1 MIISKNMETE
11 RGKAALSLW
20 LLLPVPTSKR
30 ERMKTLEIREP
41 PITLELA
48 KQHLRVGSTTHD
60 DTLIAAKLDM
70 AVAVA
75 EDMTGRIIRE
85 KKVTFDVLIPTDT
98 PIVCLPIPTTRIE
111 WLCVSQSLIP
121 EKNYTL
127 LDDDYVPLLVTEPQY
142 VGGKVTVTAIVGYSK
157 DNIPPAIKAAILL
170 ILGTLYDN
178 ESDNLVGRSVSE
190 LTLTAEKLLL
200 PWRVTPYG
208 HV

>member
-1 MIISKNMETE
+1 
-11 RGKAALSLW
+11 
-20 LLLPVPTSKR
+20 
-30 ERMKTLEIREP
+30 MKTIEIRES

-75 EDMTGRIIRE
+75 EDMTGRTIRA
-85 KKVTFDVLIPTDT
+85 KLVIFDVLIPTDA
-98 PIVCLPIPTTRIE
+98 PIVRMPVPTTQIDR
-111 WLCVSQSLIP
+111 LTVSQSLVP
-121 EKNYTL
+121 AQDYML
-127 LDDDYVPLLVTEPQY
+127 LVDDYEPMLIVELQY
-142 VGGKVTVTAIVGYSK
+142 AGERVTVTAIIGYDK
-157 DNIPPAIKAAILL
+157 DSLPPAIKAAILL

-190 LTLTAEKLLL
+190 LSLTAEKLLL

-208 HV
+208 DV

>member
-1 MIISKNMETE
+1 MRTI
-11 RGKAALSLW
+11 
-20 LLLPVPTSKR
+20 
-30 ERMKTLEIREP
+30 EIRES

-75 EDMTGRIIRE
+75 EDITGRTIRA
-85 KKVTFDVLIPTDT
+85 KKVVFDVLIPTDA
-98 PIVCLPIPTTRIE
+98 PIVRMPIPTTQIE
-111 WLCVSQSLIP
+111 QLTVSQSLVP
-121 EKNYTL
+121 EPDYML
-127 LDDDYVPLLVTEPQY
+127 LMDDYEPMLIVEPQY
-142 VGGKVTVTAIVGYSK
+142 AGERIAVSAIIGYDK
-157 DNIPPAIKAAILL
+157 DSLPPAIKAAILL

-190 LTLTAEKLLL
+190 LSLTAEKLLQ

-208 HV
+208 NV